1 MAEGI
6 NKYSSV
12 ALNLCYNST
21 ASKRWYFKKSGVKA
35 ALLCPALFWG
45 SFSHPASW
53 VLFPKAHGLGMFLQR
68 RRAESGRKNPDNP
81 KSVSANWMGVI
92 S

>member
-12 ALNLCYNST
+12 APKSLLQQHCFEALVFQKVGGEGST
-21 ASKRWYFKKSGVKA
+21 AVPCTVLEEF
-35 ALLCPALFWG
+35 L
-45 SFSHPASW
+45 PASW
-53 VLFPKAHGLGMFLQR
+53 VLFPKARELGMFLQR